1 MSSDIDSIGNAIEAQ
16 GLSKRYALFSRPIDR
31 LKQLI
36 VGKRRQY
43 HRNFDAL
50 TDVSFALPRGGVLG
64 IVGRNGAGK
73 STLLQL
79 ICGTLKPSSGSIRV
93 QGRVAA
99 LLELGAGFNPEF
111 SGRENVF
118 MNAAI
123 LGLSAASTA
132 ACFDDIVQFSGI
144 ADFIDQPVKTYS
156 SGMYVR
162 LAFAVA
168 IHVDPDILVIDEA
181 LSVGDGD
188 FARRSFDRIMA
199 LKAAG
204 KTILF
209 CSHSLYQVEAFCDQV
224 MWLEGGRI
232 RQVGSPGEVVP
243 AYARSLNAIT
253 ETLPHASTLPE
264 EAERAPAVIAP
275 AGSARLVSVK
285 AQLGTQ
291 QGSEL
296 RGTAGSN
303 PLVVDFEFV
312 CDPELPIPNL
322 GITIDYNNMVTVASA
337 VSRSDGV
344 TLQVDANG
352 SGRAQLIFDCP
363 SLRKGVFSLSAYLG
377 CEQALHIYDS
387 VIAFA
392 SLHIEDEFPE
402 PGLVTMPHRWR
413 ILESASPIPQPSARS
428 APPVSS
434 QPTLR
439 WYAKSDIAMIQALFA
454 ESFGQP
460 LSPAHWDWKYGAAND
475 RAGII
480 AVDDGHAL
488 AFYGGTP
495 RSILFFGQAASAIQV
510 GDVMVAPKA
519 RGIGVG
525 QGGLFGKMAT
535 AFLAERVGYD
545 RPAIIAFG
553 FPSLRALRLGELLGH
568 YQRTDR
574 MMELNWSSK
583 DSARR
588 WRYRTRPWSGNP
600 EAVDTIWAA
609 MATDFKESIIGV
621 RDAAYIRHR
630 YLEHPS
636 WHYEILLTTDRLSG
650 RPWGLLV
657 LRSHPDGLE
666 LIDLVAPRVRFAT
679 LIAIALR
686 VANRTGKDRLFAW
699 SSEAGSELLI
709 QASASPPEIK
719 PLDIWVPA
727 NISTPGPSPASL
739 AGHWW
744 LTGGDVDFR

>member
-1 MSSDIDSIGNAIEAQ
+1 MSSENISVGNAIEAQ
-16 GLSKRYALFSRPIDR
+16 GLSKRYALFSHPFDR
-31 LKQLI
+31 LKQMI
-36 VGKRRQY
+36 AGKRRQY

-50 TDVSFALPRGGVLG
+50 TDVSFVLPKGGVLG

-123 LGLSAASTA
+123 LGLSATSTA
-132 ACFDDIVQFSGI
+132 ACFDDIVRFSGI

-162 LAFAVA
+162 LAFSVA

-224 MWLEGGRI
+224 MWLEEGRI
-232 RQVGSPGEVVP
+232 RQAGPPGEVVP
-243 AYARSLNAIT
+243 AYARSLSAAS
-253 ETLPHASTLPE
+253 ETFPNSSLPDEQTQPV
-264 EAERAPAVIAP
+264 PAVIAP
-275 AGSARLVSVK
+275 AGSGRLVSVK
-285 AQLGTQ
+285 AQLGAQ
-291 QGSEL
+291 QGREL
-296 RGTAGSN
+296 RGTAGSSA
-303 PLVVDFEFV
+303 LVVDFEFV

-344 TLQVDANG
+344 SLKVDARG
-352 SGRAQLIFDCP
+352 SGRAQLIFDCLC
-363 SLRKGVFSLSAYLG
+363 LRKGVFSLSAYLG

-387 VIAFA
+387 VIGFA
-392 SLHIEDEFPE
+392 TLHIEDEFPE
-402 PGLVTMPHRWR
+402 PGLITMPHRW
-413 ILESASPIPQPSARS
+413 LTLDSPSAV
-428 APPVSS
+428 AQSS
-434 QPTLR
+434 VLYQSPSTSEPTLR
-439 WYAKSDIAMIQALFA
+439 WCTKSDIAMIQALFE

-460 LSPAHWDWKYGAAND
+460 LSAVHWHWKYGAASD
-475 RAGII
+475 RAGMI
-480 AVDDGHAL
+480 AVDDGQAL
-488 AFYGGTP
+488 AFYGGAP
-495 RSILFFGQAASAIQV
+495 RSILFFGQAAAAIQV
-510 GDVMVAPKA
+510 GDVMVAPSA

-525 QGGLFGKMAT
+525 KRGLFGRMAT
-535 AFLAERVGYD
+535 AFLAEMVGYD
-545 RPAIIAFG
+545 RPAIVAFG

-583 DSARR
+583 DSVRC

-600 EAVDTIWAA
+600 EAVDMLWAA
-609 MATDFKESIIGV
+609 MAADFKDSIIGV
-621 RDAAYIRHR
+621 RDATYIRHR

-636 WHYEILLTTDRLSG
+636 LHYDILMSSDRLTG

-657 LRSHPDGLE
+657 LRKHPEGLE
-666 LIDLVAPRVRFAT
+666 LIDLVAPRTRFAA
-679 LIAIALR
+679 LINIALR
-686 VANRTGKDRLFAW
+686 VAERTGNSRLFAW
-699 SSEAGSELLI
+699 STEASSALLI
-709 QASASPPEIK
+709 QASTSLPEIM

-727 NISTPGPSPASL
+727 NISSPGPSPASL

-744 LTGGDVDFR
+744 LIGGDADFR